1 MLVIKFFIW
10 RGLMTKFIQATL
22 IAFLSLSVFS
32 EESNPEPQG
41 SALEI
46 FQCNF
51 SNGKD
56 LDDTLKVASKWDEW
70 ADENYSVPY
79 AGYVM
84 TPFYQRKSDFPYDLF
99 WLGITPSFQALG
111 TAQDEWSAKGT
122 KLIAEFDRV
131 SPCPNH
137 ASIYSFPVRMAKNPT
152 PNGFLTI
159 RGCNNKEGTTQAQ
172 YAAANAK
179 QNEYLDSI
187 GVDSLISYWFMGA
200 GSGIEQ
206 AYDYLEVMGV
216 SSMSEWG
223 KMPDNFL
230 TGNPGPQDLDALRD
244 CDTPR
249 VYTIQYVGGKN

>member
-1 MLVIKFFIW
+1 
-10 RGLMTKFIQATL
+10 MTKFINAAF
-22 IAFLSLSVFS
+22 IAFLSFTILSDD
-32 EESNPEPQG
+32 SNLEPQG

-51 SNGKD
+51 ADGKD
-56 LDDTLKVASKWDEW
+56 LDDTLKVASKWDKW
-70 ADENYSVPY
+70 ADDNYSVSY

-84 TPFYQRKSDFPYDLF
+84 TPFYQRKSDFPFDLF

-111 TAQDEWSAKGT
+111 TAHDEWAANGT
-122 KLIAEFDRV
+122 KLIAEFERV

-137 ASIYSFPVRMAKNPT
+137 ASIYSFPVRTAKNPT

-159 RGCNNKEGTTQAQ
+159 RGCNNKEGTTQAD

-216 SSMSEWG
+216 SSMKEWG

-249 VYTIQYVGGKN
+249 VYSIQYVGGTN